1 MALADITVALAQVDP
16 AVGDVE
22 RNATIV
28 AGTVTVARA
37 SQADLIVFPEL
48 VIPGYPPRDLLLK
61 PTFIERCDRS
71 LEMIARAT
79 KGITAIVGTV
89 RQEGDALF
97 NTAAVCTDGKIVAY
111 CDKTH
116 LPNYDVFD
124 EKRYFTP
131 ASRWELVEISGQT
144 VLVTVCEDIWV
155 DDTARDEIA
164 RNADMVVNISASP
177 FHLGK
182 GTEREGVVRRLVEQ
196 VRRPLVY
203 VNLVG
208 GQDDL
213 VFDGGSFVMAD
224 DGRIVAR
231 APRFTDKLLL
241 VEDGKGP
248 VAAPVD
254 QDEEVAD
261 ALCLGLRDYARKNRF
276 ERCVVGLS
284 GGIDSAVVTALA
296 VRALGPDAVV
306 GVTMPS
312 AVSSKGSVD
321 HSLQLAENLG
331 IEFHEVPIT
340 SMVDSYVGALAP
352 FFEGTEPGVAEE
364 NVQARVRGNIL
375 MALSNKFG
383 HLVLTTGNKSEMAVG
398 YATLYGDMA
407 GGLALIS
414 DVPKTR
420 VFALARFINE
430 EAGGELIPQTIID
443 KPPSAELRPDQRD
456 DDDLPPYEV
465 LDPILA
471 AYVEDHLPLDA
482 IVEKGFPEAVVR
494 DVVRRVDANE
504 YKRYQATLGIKVTTR
519 AFGSGRRMPITNRFR
534 E

>member
-1 MALADITVALAQVDP
+1 
-16 AVGDVE
+16 
-22 RNATIV
+22 
-28 AGTVTVARA
+28 
-37 SQADLIVFPEL
+37 
-48 VIPGYPPRDLLLK
+48 
-61 PTFIERCDRS
+61 
-71 LEMIARAT
+71 
-79 KGITAIVGTV
+79 
-89 RQEGDALF
+89 
-97 NTAAVCTDGKIVAY
+97 
-111 CDKTH
+111 
-116 LPNYDVFD
+116 
-124 EKRYFTP
+124 
-131 ASRWELVEISGQT
+131 
-144 VLVTVCEDIWV
+144 
-155 DDTARDEIA
+155 
-164 RNADMVVNISASP
+164 
-177 FHLGK
+177 
-182 GTEREGVVRRLVEQ
+182 
-196 VRRPLVY
+196 LVY

>member
-16 AVGDVE
+16 TVGDVDG
-22 RNATIV
+22 NASLV
-28 AGTVTVARA
+28 AGTVTVAQA
-37 SQADLIVFPEL
+37 SQVDLVVFPEL

-61 PTFIERCDRS
+61 PAFIERCGRS
-71 LEMIARAT
+71 LENIAKTT

-89 RQEGDALF
+89 RQEGNALF
-97 NTAAVCTDGKIVAY
+97 NTAAVCTDGKVVAY

-131 ASRWELVEISGQT
+131 TSRWGLVDISGQT
-144 VLVTVCEDIWV
+144 MLVTVCEDIWV
-155 DDTARDEIA
+155 DDAARDEVA
-164 RNADMVVNISASP
+164 RNAELVVNISASP
-177 FHLGK
+177 FYAGK
-182 GTEREGVVRRLVEQ
+182 GAEREGVVRRFVEKISCP
-196 VRRPLVY
+196 VVY

-213 VFDGGSFVMAD
+213 VFDGGSLVMD
-224 DGRIVAR
+224 RDGRIMAQ
-231 APRFTDKLLL
+231 APRFTDELL
-241 VEDGKGP
+241 VVESGRGA
-248 VAAPVD
+248 VAAPVGR
-254 QDEEVAD
+254 DEEVTE

-284 GGIDSAVVTALA
+284 GGIDSAVVAALA
-296 VRALGPDAVV
+296 ARALGPDAVL

-321 HSLQLAENLG
+321 HSRHLAANLG
-331 IEFHEVPIT
+331 IEFQKVPIA
-340 SMVDSYVGALAP
+340 SMVDNYMDALES
-352 FFEGTEPGVAEE
+352 FFEGTGSGVAEE

-383 HLVLTTGNKSEMAVG
+383 HLVLATGNKSEMAVG

-414 DVPKTR
+414 DVPKIQ
-420 VFALARFINE
+420 VYALARFINE
-430 EAGGELIPQTIID
+430 EAGRELIPQAIID

-456 DDDLPPYEV
+456 DDDLPPYDV

-471 AYVEDHLPLDA
+471 AYVEDHLPMDA
-482 IVEKGFPEAVVR
+482 IVAKGFPEAVVC

-504 YKRYQATLGIKVTTR
+504 YKRYQAPLGIKVTTR

>member
-16 AVGDVE
+16 TVGDVE
-22 RNATIV
+22 GNATLV
-28 AGTVTVARA
+28 AGTVTIARA
-37 SQADLIVFPEL
+37 SQADLVVFPEL

-61 PTFIERCDRS
+61 PAFIERCSRS
-71 LEMIARAT
+71 LERIARTT

-89 RQEGDALF
+89 RQEGGALF
-97 NTAAVCTDGKIVAY
+97 NTAAVCADGKVVAY

-131 ASRWELVEISGQT
+131 ASRWDLVEISGQT

-155 DDTARDEIA
+155 EDAGRDEIA

-177 FHLGK
+177 FYSGK
-182 GTEREGVVRRLVEQ
+182 GTEREGVIRRLVEQ
-196 VRRPLVY
+196 VRCPVVY

-213 VFDGGSFVMAD
+213 VFDGGCLVM
-224 DGRIVAR
+224 DGDGLIVAS
-231 APRFTDKLLL
+231 APRFTDEMIL
-241 VEDGKGP
+241 VEGGRGA

-254 QDEEVAD
+254 RDEGVAD

-284 GGIDSAVVTALA
+284 GGIDSAVVAALA
-296 VRALGPDAVV
+296 ARALGPAAVV

-321 HSLQLAENLG
+321 HSLKLAANLG
-331 IEFHEVPIT
+331 IEFHEVPIA
-340 SMVDSYVGALAP
+340 SMVDAYSEGLLP
-352 FFEGTEPGVAEE
+352 FFEGTGPGVAEE

-383 HLVLTTGNKSEMAVG
+383 HLVLATGNKSEMAVG

-430 EAGGELIPQTIID
+430 EAGGELIPQAIID

-456 DDDLPPYEV
+456 DDDLPPYEL

-471 AYVEDHLPLDA
+471 AYVEDHLPIDA
-482 IVEKGFPEAVVR
+482 IVEKGFIEAVVR

-504 YKRYQATLGIKVTTR
+504 YKRYQAPLGIKVTTK
-519 AFGSGRRMPITNRFR
+519 AFGSGRRMPITNRFM